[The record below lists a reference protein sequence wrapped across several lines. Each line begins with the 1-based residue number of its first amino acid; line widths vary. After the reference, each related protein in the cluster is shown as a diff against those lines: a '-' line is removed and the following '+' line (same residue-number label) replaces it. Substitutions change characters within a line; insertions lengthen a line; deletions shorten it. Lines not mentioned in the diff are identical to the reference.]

1 MFVSAGRCGPP
12 TATGQCWVGTVATAS
27 RHHRARNHIPLKPF
41 ADCYNQALAKG
52 SVSSMSTA
60 GEERLSDVQHIRLA
74 DMPTEHLNPL
84 LDRQFVSGKKAMLAR
99 LVLRAGCV
107 VPLHRHENEQ
117 ITYILEGALKF
128 SLQGK
133 DIIVRAGEILVIPA
147 DVPHSAEALEDTV
160 DLDVFCPPRADWI
173 SGADA
178 YLRK

>member
-1 MFVSAGRCGPP
+1 
-12 TATGQCWVGTVATAS
+12 
-27 RHHRARNHIPLKPF
+27 
-41 ADCYNQALAKG
+41 
-52 SVSSMSTA
+52 MSTA
-60 GEERLSDVQHIRLA
+60 AKEQSSNVQHVRLR

-84 LDRQFVSGKKAMLAR
+84 LDRQFVAGDKSMLAR
-99 LVLRAGCV
+99 LNIRAGCV
-107 VPLHRHENEQ
+107 VPLHSHENEQ

-133 DIIVRAGEILVIPA
+133 EIVVRAGEILVIPSN
-147 DVPHSAEALEDTV
+147 VPHSAEALEDTV

>member
-1 MFVSAGRCGPP
+1 MSEAG
-12 TATGQCWVGTVATAS
+12 
-27 RHHRARNHIPLKPF
+27 KE
-41 ADCYNQALAKG
+41 K
-52 SVSSMSTA
+52 SS
-60 GEERLSDVQHIRLA
+60 EVQYIRLRE
-74 DMPTEHLNPL
+74 MPIEHLNPL
-84 LDRQFVSGKKAMLAR
+84 LDRQFVAGEKSMLAR
-99 LVLRAGCV
+99 VILRKGCV
-107 VPLHRHENEQ
+107 VPLHSHENEQ

-147 DVPHSAEALEDTV
+147 TVPHSAEALEDTV